1 MRKMVRGGTAL
12 IVAALFDRAEIVKLL
27 CDAGADVNARNEE
40 GETALIWAAM
50 GGKIEIV
57 KILIDA
63 GADVNAK
70 DNDGCTALWWALD
83 EETARILRAAGGIE

>member
-1 MRKMVRGGTAL
+1 
-12 IVAALFDRAEIVKLL
+12 
-27 CDAGADVNARNEE
+27 
-40 GETALIWAAM
+40 M